1 MALTKIASPI
11 EYIEKSFLKKLLQD
25 KDVTDISY
33 NGECFYILSNEG
45 GRKRVELKANPEQVN
60 AFLRQLANLSER
72 RWNYSD
78 PILDVSFGRYRLNA
92 VFPSLG
98 RVHNRKRPTFSLRLE
113 SDFCRLDNDPGF
125 FPEGAK
131 DILYRALEQ
140 KEAIVIGGK
149 TGVGKTELQ
158 KWLLLNMREAT
169 RVIVIDNV
177 EELTMIENPRID
189 LTMWLSYSSNGTY
202 ENLLRNALRSNP
214 DYIVLAEARGKEA
227 YEALMAAMS
236 GHPVITT
243 IHSRQLSE
251 MPYRLANMALKS
263 HEGLNEEELRRAIKS
278 HFRYYVSVIS
288 YLDNGHMKRKIEHI
302 GYVNDDG
309 YMEVWL

>member
-1 MALTKIASPI
+1 MALTKITSPV

-33 NGECFYILSNEG
+33 NGECFYVLSTEG

-125 FPEGAK
+125 FPEGAM

-149 TGVGKTELQ
+149 TGTTDQAG
-158 KWLLLNMREAT
+158 NC
-169 RVIVIDNV
+169 VILYDK
-177 EELTMIENPRID
+177 
-189 LTMWLSYSSNGTY
+189 SSDGT
-202 ENLLRNALRSNP
+202 P
-214 DYIVLAEARGKEA
+214 YI
-227 YEALMAAMS
+227 
-236 GHPVITT
+236 
-243 IHSRQLSE
+243 
-251 MPYRLANMALKS
+251 
-263 HEGLNEEELRRAIKS
+263 
-278 HFRYYVSVIS
+278 SVIMGAS
-288 YLDNGHMKRKIEHI
+288 DKTLLYDQMNQLFSAGMNKG
-302 GYVNDDG
+302 
-309 YMEVWL
+309 